1 MPFLGEIVYMDTIQV
16 FFWQCSAKTQDDISF
31 LHFAQNLTSDTLSSN
46 ILFLSLY
53 YKLCGY

>member
-1 MPFLGEIVYMDTIQV
+1 MDTIQV
-16 FFWQCSAKTQDDISF
+16 FFCQCSAKTQDDISF